1 MADNWYKSVPTLL
14 SWPASVG
21 YFLIPT
27 FQTQLSVVKL
37 NLLTTQFSP
46 LKIQIEIMGEISCIS
61 AEISAPQFP
70 PNPQLIRE
78 LHGIVLDSQLI
89 DLLGLYILFSQY
101 RSCDNTQEAWSF
113 VLFIKKSAYALI
125 LMNKTKDQT
134 S

>member
-61 AEISAPQFP
+61 AEISAPHLYDLGILSP
-70 PNPQLIRE
+70 WYVIR
-78 LHGIVLDSQLI
+78 HF
-89 DLLGLYILFSQY
+89 DL
-101 RSCDNTQEAWSF
+101 
-113 VLFIKKSAYALI
+113 VAL
-125 LMNKTKDQT
+125 
-134 S
+134 

>member
-1 MADNWYKSVPTLL
+1 
-14 SWPASVG
+14 
-21 YFLIPT
+21 
-27 FQTQLSVVKL
+27 
-37 NLLTTQFSP
+37 
-46 LKIQIEIMGEISCIS
+46 MGEISCIS

-134 S
+134 SWVLSHDLYWENKMYKPKRSIENC